1 MGWYKTWE
9 STTLWSFSSPF
20 QVTIVKFRDFRWDGN
35 LIFGALIV
43 IKNWKC
49 SKSNLETYQY
59 TGHSHPIDKIQLSY
73 PQTKVCTS
81 WTFESA
87 LIMLVRDVLRSLGC
101 CAWLCAVLPSD
112 RFGSKVRLFGG
123 AIGYVTPRQGT
134 VLQLHKLYI
143 IVIFYRVFL

>member
-9 STTLWSFSSPF
+9 STTHWSFSSPF
-20 QVTIVKFRDFRWDGN
+20 QVTIVKSRDFRWDGN

-43 IKNWKC
+43 IMNWKC

-59 TGHSHPIDKIQLSY
+59 TGHSHPIDKIRLSY
-73 PQTKVCTS
+73 PETKVCTS

-112 RFGSKVRLFGG
+112 RFGSKVRLLGG
-123 AIGYVTPRQGT
+123 ALVM
-134 VLQLHKLYI
+134 
-143 IVIFYRVFL
+143 